1 MFRDA
6 LVALHSDFDR
16 LIMGRD
22 QLWKTGWVDGESDGA
37 RDAGLSG
44 YEAGFFERSH
54 HLMDRRRGDLEEALH
69 IGLCGRP
76 AEQALI
82 GVDEGE
88 ILALLGGEA
97 GSRIQRRLNSSLPSA
112 LGGK

>member
-1 MFRDA
+1 MERATPGCRVMRPAFS
-6 LVALHSDFDR
+6 SDS
-16 LIMGRD
+16 
-22 QLWKTGWVDGESDGA
+22 TP
-37 RDAGLSG
+37 
-44 YEAGFFERSH
+44 
-54 HLMDRRRGDLEEALH
+54 LMDRRRGDLEEALH

-97 GSRIQRRLNSSLPSA
+97 GSRIS
-112 LGGK
+112 GGSIHHCPQQWGISDECKIPGRVEPDGA

>member
-1 MFRDA
+1 
-6 LVALHSDFDR
+6 
-16 LIMGRD
+16 MGRD

-97 GSRIQRRLNSSLPSA
+97 GSRIS
-112 LGGK
+112 GGLIHHCPQHWG